1 MGDIKKLTEEHY
13 RTGFRA
19 GMAIASAFWILLLLL
34 VSYWAETEID
44 ATIDLAK
51 TLLKNCYETT
61 SH

>member
-19 GMAIASAFWILLLLL
+19 GVAIASIFWLLLLLL
-34 VSYWAETEID
+34 VSYWAKTEID

-51 TLLKNCYETT
+51 TL
-61 SH
+61 